1 MDWTEKR
8 DGNGQKMGGPAGGS
22 GAFGGIGRSA
32 FLYGR
37 GADYT
42 GNDNNGRLTVSGTVE
57 GSVGGWYLMSGNAE
71 NGSVTKEN
79 GIHIENG
86 NIFGGYTHDGNAS
99 GNTAALTGTWVKG
112 GPDGDY
118 STGAVFGGYTDR
130 GSAKGNTLT
139 INEYSTID
147 FQAVGGQTYDGS
159 ADNNEVC
166 IDKSFIGRDPRDLSE
181 EEVAQAPDA
190 VNGGSGDSASVN
202 KVEMTDSMSWGRVT
216 GGAAF
221 TGEANG
227 NTVTISG
234 GHVVSVAGA
243 ASVMGGLSNGGDVR
257 ENHVTIQNGQKGAE
271 VEYSVMGGYTLRGD
285 AAGNTVT
292 VSDETLRDE
301 DGTRAHGGL
310 YGGLTEWGNADGNRV
325 TVTNVIL
332 DGKNLTDVGNGTDAI
347 YGGRSEEGTVA
358 GNGVEI
364 SGADTVVTASA
375 IVGGWSE
382 SGSVLDNDVTISGGN
397 VTGGFDSEGN
407 VTGTD
412 VYGGRSKG
420 GDVSWNWVSMI
431 SGTMNAHFL
440 YGGST
445 ESGSVSNNGV
455 AIYGGTT
462 DTMRIVGGE
471 TKNGDADE
479 NHVLIMGDETKASSY
494 IIGGSTETGSVSDN
508 QVTVVGEKVTT
519 LALYGGWVSKE
530 GDASGNEVMLAGGE
544 SRIGAVAGG
553 YTEKGTAAD
562 NEAWLAGSSWSDY
575 VAGKETDIF
584 GGYTSDGDALRNTV
598 IVGRGTD
605 MTGLSDA
612 ALFGGYTENGTARD
626 NEVLLYGGRIK
637 GDVAGAGVGDG
648 GTAVGNTV
656 TLTGEADVSEAALY
670 GWKLTGEKGG
680 APAETAD
687 NALIIDD
694 WTGSTQSAKHFDT
707 IRFQGVA
714 WDPGGTL
721 LTITNG
727 AEGDLENTKIDA
739 GNVVILGDRTPQ
751 AGESMT
757 FVKDETA
764 DTGLSEEQAAGGISQ
779 GVVTAGT
786 ADWDM
791 PEAGKTLNYTITG
804 VFRNA
809 QTDAVAENR
818 LAGAAFVNQGADIA
832 ADSLH
837 LLDDGYHWGTRTF
850 GAVYGNRS
858 TYDAAGDFKING
870 WSTIVGAGNVH
881 EVKGG
886 RLAWGVFYE
895 NGTGNYRT
903 WNEFNNEMFR
913 GDGSLLYNGGGAAVR
928 LTKDSGMYYEA
939 SLRAGTLS
947 SSMTDAVRDGYGNS
961 YGFDSDST
969 YWGGHIGA
977 GKLVESGRGEWDIY
991 GKYFHTEIDGDSF
1004 TMGGDAFSFDSVTS
1018 DRLRLGA
1025 RYTAEKGRAWSLYYG
1040 AAYEYE
1046 FSGDSR
1052 MKAGPW
1058 DTEQS
1063 LQGSTVFGEIGAVM
1077 REGDSPWSVDINL
1090 RGYAGER
1097 EGFSG
1102 MVMAAYS
1109 F

>member
-1 MDWTEKR
+1 M
-8 DGNGQKMGGPAGGS
+8 
-22 GAFGGIGRSA
+22 
-32 FLYGR
+32 
-37 GADYT
+37 
-42 GNDNNGRLTVSGTVE
+42 
-57 GSVGGWYLMSGNAE
+57 
-71 NGSVTKEN
+71 
-79 GIHIENG
+79 
-86 NIFGGYTHDGNAS
+86 
-99 GNTAALTGTWVKG
+99 
-112 GPDGDY
+112 
-118 STGAVFGGYTDR
+118 
-130 GSAKGNTLT
+130 
-139 INEYSTID
+139 
-147 FQAVGGQTYDGS
+147 
-159 ADNNEVC
+159 
-166 IDKSFIGRDPRDLSE
+166 
-181 EEVAQAPDA
+181 
-190 VNGGSGDSASVN
+190 NGGSGDSASDN

-221 TGEANG
+221 TGEANV
-227 NTVTISG
+227 NRVTISG

-271 VEYSVMGGYTLRGD
+271 VEYSVMGGYTLRGN

-301 DGTRAHGGL
+301 EGTRVHGGL
-310 YGGLTEWGNADGNRV
+310 YGGLTEWGNADGNSV

-347 YGGRSEEGTVA
+347 YGGR
-358 GNGVEI
+358 
-364 SGADTVVTASA
+364 
-375 IVGGWSE
+375 
-382 SGSVLDNDVTISGGN
+382 
-397 VTGGFDSEGN
+397 
-407 VTGTD
+407 
-412 VYGGRSKG
+412 
-420 GDVSWNWVSMI
+420 
-431 SGTMNAHFL
+431 
-440 YGGST
+440 
-445 ESGSVSNNGV
+445 
-455 AIYGGTT
+455 
-462 DTMRIVGGE
+462 
-471 TKNGDADE
+471 
-479 NHVLIMGDETKASSY
+479 
-494 IIGGSTETGSVSDN
+494 
-508 QVTVVGEKVTT
+508 
-519 LALYGGWVSKE
+519 
-530 GDASGNEVMLAGGE
+530 
-544 SRIGAVAGG
+544 
-553 YTEKGTAAD
+553 
-562 NEAWLAGSSWSDY
+562 
-575 VAGKETDIF
+575 
-584 GGYTSDGDALRNTV
+584 
-598 IVGRGTD
+598 
-605 MTGLSDA
+605 
-612 ALFGGYTENGTARD
+612 TENGNAS
-626 NEVLLYGGRIK
+626 
-637 GDVAGAGVGDG
+637 
-648 GTAVGNTV
+648 GNTV
-656 TLTGEADVSEAALY
+656 TLFGDANVSEAALY
-670 GWKLTGEKGG
+670 GWKLTDEKGG
-680 APAETAD
+680 APAKTAD
-687 NALIIDD
+687 NDLIIDD
-694 WTGSTQSAKHFDT
+694 WTGATQSVKHFDT

-739 GNVVILGDRTPQ
+739 GHVVILGGRTPQ
-751 AGESMT
+751 VGESMT
-757 FVKDETA
+757 FVTSGNV
-764 DTGLSEEQAAGGISQ
+764 DTGLSEEQAAGGFTQ

-786 ADWDM
+786 AEWDM
-791 PEAGKTLNYTITG
+791 PEAGKTLNYKITG

-991 GKYFHTEIDGDSF
+991 GKYFHTEINGDSF
-1004 TMGGDAFSFDSVTS
+1004 AMGGDAFSFDSVTS